1 MEKRKKV
8 RDMNVNSGMYRQKR
22 DIHRELV
29 DAKTPSKI
37 KQRRHLRKKRR
48 KTFNI
53 FIIVLVCLAAFA
65 LGGKTLLNYFQDTA
79 KILRPPGND
88 DTTDWKNAIAKNF
101 DKDIINFA
109 LLGFDRNKARD
120 KIYTIYRPDSIMIVS
135 INFKTKEI
143 SMASI
148 PRDTYVKVHGRNIY
162 DKINHSYMY
171 GYQKPG
177 KGDPHLS
184 GIKSTV
190 RTIQDFLGGVPIHY
204 YIALDM
210 DAVEEVIDAIG
221 GVYYDVDVPVR
232 DRAGKGK
239 LVVDKGY
246 QLLDGKKFL
255 EMIRFRAIGG
265 DTGRAN
271 RQQDA
276 LVAAFK
282 QLKEK
287 GKLTQIPKIYKSL
300 NANIDTNLTVS
311 QIGALALYGM
321 EVDMDNI
328 KTYLFEGS
336 GQFAPLGEIDIYY
349 MVPDEQQRVRLIKEI
364 FNVDVPARAQI
375 NLPGRRPAPK
385 EPDPVEIFEPQPQ
398 KPEIIDE
405 KPDTEDPDE
414 DRDNQPPPDDP
425 ADDPPPDDPADDP
438 PPDDQPPD
446 DRPPDDSEEESES
459 A

>member
-1 MEKRKKV
+1 M
-8 RDMNVNSGMYRQKR
+8 
-22 DIHRELV
+22 
-29 DAKTPSKI
+29 
-37 KQRRHLRKKRR
+37 
-48 KTFNI
+48 
-53 FIIVLVCLAAFA
+53 
-65 LGGKTLLNYFQDTA
+65 
-79 KILRPPGND
+79 
-88 DTTDWKNAIAKNF
+88 
-101 DKDIINFA
+101 
-109 LLGFDRNKARD
+109 LGFDRNKARD

-271 RQQDA
+271 RQQED
-276 LVAAFK
+276 V
-282 QLKEK
+282 
-287 GKLTQIPKIYKSL
+287 YKRQPVIFAMLHLSYG
-300 NANIDTNLTVS
+300 
-311 QIGALALYGM
+311 IGF
-321 EVDMDNI
+321 
-328 KTYLFEGS
+328 LFGLRRF
-336 GQFAPLGEIDIYY
+336 GFPPL
-349 MVPDEQQRVRLIKEI
+349 RLKEI
-364 FNVDVPARAQI
+364 FGSFREN
-375 NLPGRRPAPK
+375 
-385 EPDPVEIFEPQPQ
+385 
-398 KPEIIDE
+398 
-405 KPDTEDPDE
+405 
-414 DRDNQPPPDDP
+414 
-425 ADDPPPDDPADDP
+425 
-438 PPDDQPPD
+438 
-446 DRPPDDSEEESES
+446 
-459 A
+459 